1 MVIFCAVGGRLSLV
15 GAVFGALLINWGKTV
30 FSESFPELWLFAMGG
45 LFIVV
50 VLAFPRGLAG
60 VMTDQIIP
68 LIARLRGGGSTPQ
81 PQAAPAE

>member
-1 MVIFCAVGGRLSLV
+1 
-15 GAVFGALLINWGKTV
+15 
-30 FSESFPELWLFAMGG
+30 MGG